1 MLPRTETVAMA
12 AEHWLAQFEIALAK
26 SDDVLLETLFHLDS
40 HWRDILALTWQ
51 IRTISGSHSI
61 LGELKAR
68 AVRARPIA
76 FRIDPDRTAPRL
88 VTRAG
93 AQTIEAIFSFE
104 TADGRGSGVLRLAP
118 DSNGTTLKAWT
129 LLTALNELKGFEE
142 AVGRSRPKGQSYSR
156 DFAAPTGSI
165 SEDLHPHMKTV
176 IQTCWLL
183 AADRPGCRS
192 PHASNNYRSIR

>member
-1 MLPRTETVAMA
+1 MLPRTETVAMT
-12 AEHWLAQFEIALAK
+12 AEYWLAQFETALAQ

-51 IRTISGSHSI
+51 IRTVSGLDSI
-61 LGELKAR
+61 LGELKAS

-93 AQTIEAIFSFE
+93 TQTIEALFSFE
-104 TADGRGSGVLRLAP
+104 TAGGRGSGVLRLAP
-118 DSNGTTLKAWT
+118 DSNGNMLKAWT

-142 AVGRSRPKGQSYSR
+142 RVGRSRPKGQSYSR
-156 DFAAPTGSI
+156 DFRGPNWLDLRRSAAAYEGRDPDVLVVGGG
-165 SEDLHPHMKTV
+165 
-176 IQTCWLL
+176 Q
-183 AADRPGCRS
+183 AGCRS